1 MMPLTES
8 GALTP
13 EGALWIAPLLG
24 IAFGFLLER
33 AGLAHAPRLAGQF
46 YFTDFTV
53 FKVLFSALLT
63 AMLGAFWLNR
73 LGLLDLDRVYI
84 PETFVLAQ
92 AIGGVLFGAGF
103 LLSGLCPGTSCVAA
117 ASGRLDGLAVI
128 AGILVGVVTF
138 NVAFDFIQPMYSAT
152 SLGPITFAQLLGVP
166 TGVLITA
173 ITAIALGGFIV
184 FGRMRR
190 DDRAPGDGTVR
201 ARALLATAATLAV
214 AAALFDARSTATAST
229 LTASTHTAST
239 LAAST
244 LAASTLAASTL
255 AASTLA
261 ATTPSSERDSISAI
275 ELGERIAQGD
285 PTLHVIDLRDAAD
298 YEQFH
303 IPGATRTTLAEL
315 ATAPLPIETTLV
327 LYDETGVSAAQGQA
341 LLRRRGYTSVLVL
354 RGALYEW
361 IARVHEPKLPS
372 DATAEERQAFER
384 AAKLSRFFGG
394 MPQTDVSRAEISTK
408 KTVRTARGR
417 GC

>member
-1 MMPLTES
+1 MMPLADT

-13 EGALWIAPLLG
+13 DGALWIAPLLG
-24 IAFGFLLER
+24 FAFGFLLER

-73 LGLLDLDRVYI
+73 VGLLDLHRVYI

-128 AGILVGVVTF
+128 GGILAGVFTF
-138 NVAFDFIQPMYSAT
+138 NIAFDFIQPLYSAT
-152 SLGPITFAQLLGVP
+152 SLGPITLAQLIGVP
-166 TGVLITA
+166 TGVVITA
-173 ITAIALGGFIV
+173 LTAIALSGFIF

-190 DDRAPGDGTVR
+190 DESAAGSSMVR
-201 ARALLATAATLAV
+201 TRALLATAASLAV
-214 AAALFDARSTATAST
+214 TAALFDGRSTAEAST
-229 LTASTHTAST
+229 V
-239 LAAST
+239 
-244 LAASTLAASTL
+244 
-255 AASTLA
+255 A
-261 ATTPSSERDSISAI
+261 ATTTSERDYISAI

-285 PTLHVIDLRDAAD
+285 RTLHVIDLRDPAD
-298 YEQFH
+298 YAQFH
-303 IPGATRTTLAEL
+303 IPGATRTTLSEL
-315 ATAPLPIETTLV
+315 ATAPLPTEMTLV
-327 LYDETGVSAAQGQA
+327 LYDETGISAAQGQA
-341 LLRRRGYTSVLVL
+341 LLRRRGYPSVLVL

-361 IARVHEPKLPS
+361 IASVYEPRLPV
-372 DATAEERQAFER
+372 DATLEERQAFER

-394 MPQTDVSRAEISTK
+394 VPQAGVPRTDLATK
-408 KTVRTARGR
+408 QTVHAVRGR

>member
-1 MMPLTES
+1 MMPLTET

-13 EGALWIAPLLG
+13 GGALWIAPLLG
-24 IAFGFLLER
+24 VAFGFLLER

-92 AIGGVLFGAGF
+92 AIGGVLFGGGF

-117 ASGRLDGLAVI
+117 ASGRVDGLAVI
-128 AGILVGVVTF
+128 GGILVGVFIF
-138 NVAFDFIQPMYSAT
+138 NVAFESIAPIYSAT
-152 SLGPITFAQLLGVP
+152 SLGPITFAQLLGAP
-166 TGVLITA
+166 TGMLITA
-173 ITAIALGGFIV
+173 ITAIALGGFIM

-190 DDRAPGDGTVR
+190 DDRAPADGAVR

-214 AAALFDARSTATAST
+214 GAALFDARTTA
-229 LTASTHTAST
+229 
-239 LAAST
+239 AAST
-244 LAASTLAASTL
+244 TPTSSA
-255 AASTLA
+255 LA
-261 ATTPSSERDSISAI
+261 ATTASSGRNSISAI
-275 ELGERIAQGD
+275 ALGERIARGD
-285 PTLHVIDLRDAAD
+285 TTLHVIDLRALAD

-303 IPGATRTTLAEL
+303 IPGAIRTTLAEL
-315 ATAPLPIETTLV
+315 ATAPLPTEITLV
-327 LYDETGVSAAQGQA
+327 LYDDTGASAVQGQA
-341 LLRRRGYTSVLVL
+341 LLQRRGFPSVLVL
-354 RGALYEW
+354 HGGLYEW
-361 IARVHEPKLPS
+361 IARVYEPRLPS
-372 DATAEERQAFER
+372 DATVEEHQAFER
-384 AAKLSRFFGG
+384 AARLSRFFGG
-394 MPQTDVSRAEISTK
+394 RPQVDVSRAEISPK